1 MLRSGDGYRCRSRS
15 SEATGAEQG
24 TGRWPDD
31 LHGRLEGGLYVLSD
45 ERYHMVVER
54 AQVDAGRLVRRILPT
69 PGEAGEVTVL
79 HAFRLHI
86 ISSTRR

>member
-1 MLRSGDGYRCRSRS
+1 MLSG
-15 SEATGAEQG
+15 
-24 TGRWPDD
+24 
-31 LHGRLEGGLYVLSD
+31 

-69 PGEAGEVTVL
+69 PGEAGEVTLL